1 MVDTLEAMIGKVIE
15 EAEMGR
21 DAVSLTTE
29 IESAVE
35 PPPRIQPP
43 VAKQIHSTSSSGVKD
58 SVTSGILGQREA
70 GTSATRR
77 EPIGLVRETKM
88 GGDAD
93 ILLDAVK

>member
-35 PPPRIQPP
+35 PPPRTEPLMLRP
-43 VAKQIHSTSSSGVKD
+43 IHKL
-58 SVTSGILGQREA
+58 I
-70 GTSATRR
+70 
-77 EPIGLVRETKM
+77 
-88 GGDAD
+88 
-93 ILLDAVK
+93 